1 MNRWQINDN
10 QWDSELK
17 WIDDK
22 NSRKQTELLRNN
34 ESNFRLFLDDKNVH
48 LIQLRNRNK
57 SDRKIKNDKEQEV
70 IQIIKDGEKFKAKT
84 GNFIGTIYHNGQI
97 IDITC
102 RFGDYFLQHMLN
114 YANDIYVL
122 DQSFSAD
129 ENQKDKSQFQYILAH
144 LFVQKLEKAASVLGF
159 PKAYREQIH
168 RGYDIK
174 GQIDIHYLVTHN
186 IPMRTPLQSKYRDQV
201 AVQEIID
208 VFYKATKII
217 SKTFNPILVSRI
229 SQSVQ
234 FMKEN
239 RSSALVTAPYIRKAQ
254 NHKALQNPLYRDSKD
269 IINIAEL
276 IINNFSL
283 MESKKGKSE
292 TKAFVIDASELF
304 ELYIEKV
311 LKKHLSDKKW
321 QVKAQESLT
330 VYEDS
335 FFEREIRPDIVLEN
349 EKDVAVFDVKYKRMQ
364 YSGRTQN
371 SAGDVDREDFFQ
383 IHTYMAYYHG
393 KVHHNL
399 KLGGLLYPIE
409 AEIKENIFRSLTHN
423 DIGFMI
429 DGIGLNTTPKGSGND
444 DQNIAK
450 IELNSDLIRNA
461 EKLFSEKMLEYIN
474 NQKPS
479 HP

>member
-10 QWDSELK
+10 AWGSDSNGIEV
-17 WIDDK
+17 K
-22 NSRKQTELLRNN
+22 NSGKKIELLHKD
-34 ESNFRLFLDDKNVH
+34 ESYFRLYLGDNVQ
-48 LIQLRNRNK
+48 LIQLRNHQK
-57 SDRKIKNDKEQEV
+57 SDKKIKNDREQIV
-70 IQIIKDGEKFKAKT
+70 IEIIKGEKTFKAKT
-84 GNFIGTIYHNGQI
+84 GNFIGTIYHNKQI

-122 DQSFSAD
+122 DQSFNAEKKD
-129 ENQKDKSQFQYILAH
+129 EQHSQFQYILAH

-174 GQIDIHYLVTHN
+174 GQIDIQHLITHN
-186 IPMRTPLQSKYRDQV
+186 IPIRKPLQSKFRDQV
-201 AVQEIID
+201 AVQEVID
-208 VFYKATKII
+208 VLFKATKII
-217 SKTFNPILVSRI
+217 SKKFNRLLVSRI

-239 RSSALVTAPYIRKAQ
+239 RSSAMVTASYIEKAKR
-254 NHKALQNPLYRDSKD
+254 HKALQNPLYRDFKD
-269 IINIAEL
+269 IIYIAEL

-311 LKKHLSDKKW
+311 LRRHFGDNSWKVKPQKKLP
-321 QVKAQESLT
+321 
-330 VYEDS
+330 VYEGA

-349 EKDVAVFDVKYKRMQ
+349 GKDVAVFDVKYKRMQ

-371 SAGDVDREDFFQ
+371 SAGDVDRADFFQ
-383 IHTYMAYYHG
+383 IHTYMAYYHRN
-393 KVHHNL
+393 KEHNL

-409 AEIKENIFRSLTHN
+409 AEYKENKAESMIHDKTQF
-423 DIGFMI
+423 II
-429 DGIGLNTTPKGSGND
+429 DGIELK
-444 DQNIAK
+444 
-450 IELNSDLIRNA
+450 ELNHKIDDVNKPVKDIENYKVISAA
-461 EKLFSEKMLEYIN
+461 EEKFS
-474 NQKPS
+474 NQILAFLN
-479 HP
+479 

>member
-1 MNRWQINDN
+1 MSRWQIKDN

-129 ENQKDKSQFQYILAH
+129 ENQKDNSQFHYILAH

-159 PKAYREQIH
+159 PKAYFEQIH

-174 GQIDIHYLVTHN
+174 GQIDIQHLITHN
-186 IPMRTPLQSKYRDQV
+186 IPMRTPLQSKYRDQI
-201 AVQEIID
+201 AVQEVID
-208 VFYKATKII
+208 VLYKATRII
-217 SKTFNPILVSRI
+217 SKTFNPLLVSRI

-239 RSSALVTAPYIRKAQ
+239 RSSALVTASYIQKAKS
-254 NHKALQNPLYRDSKD
+254 HKALQNPLYRDFKD
-269 IINIAEL
+269 IIDIAEI

-283 MESKKGKSE
+283 MEKSNGRSE
-292 TKAFVIDASELF
+292 TKAFLIDISELF

-393 KVHHNL
+393 NIEHNL

-423 DIGFMI
+423 DIGFII
-429 DGIGLNTTPKGSGND
+429 DGIGLNTSSKDSNNNEQIFD
-444 DQNIAK
+444 K
-450 IELNSDLIRNA
+450 EFLRNA
-461 EKLFSEKMLEYIN
+461 EKQFSEAIFKYLE
-474 NQKPS
+474 PS
-479 HP
+479 NTMSL